1 MMVSAALFGLLA
13 VFLARSWL
21 SHQDRVKTVESRPVP
36 VATRNVV
43 VASVPL
49 RFGQPLVSQNL
60 REVSWPDGAVP
71 AGTFTSINDLLAPGK
86 RIVLS
91 AIEPNE
97 PILAAKVTGQGQKAT
112 LSAIIQDGMKAAT
125 IRVGDVEG
133 VAGFVLPGDHVD
145 VLVTRRQGE
154 RAVNTTDLVLQ
165 NVRVLAVDQ
174 LADDAAEKP
183 MIAKAVTLEVDTNAA
198 QRLSLAASIGALSLT
213 LRKAGEQMVMDG
225 ARRITLND
233 LDSPYT
239 ITRPSDGKGLVTVTV
254 TRGAASQDYS
264 VPAEGPS
271 RRETI
276 GAQGTTH

>member
-1 MMVSAALFGLLA
+1 
-13 VFLARSWL
+13 
-21 SHQDRVKTVESRPVP
+21 
-36 VATRNVV
+36 
-43 VASVPL
+43 
-49 RFGQPLVSQNL
+49 
-60 REVSWPDGAVP
+60 
-71 AGTFTSINDLLAPGK
+71 
-86 RIVLS
+86 
-91 AIEPNE
+91 
-97 PILAAKVTGQGQKAT
+97 
-112 LSAIIQDGMKAAT
+112 MKAAT